1 MEEIKIF
8 APATVANVA
17 CGYDVMG
24 FAMKD
29 IGDIMTIRKIPSKKW
44 VIENGR
50 GCEGLPIKP
59 KENVIGVAVE
69 AYMKAYDK
77 PVDFGLHFYTSK
89 NIMPG
94 SGLGSSASSASAA
107 VFGVNQLLGKPFDR
121 KELVAFAME
130 GERAASG
137 TAHADNVAPCLLGGF
152 TLIRSYD
159 PLDVIKLQY
168 PDMLYAC
175 VVHPQIE
182 IKTSDSK
189 KILKKDIPIK
199 DAITQWGNVG
209 GLVAGLA
216 KPDYELIGRSLQDV
230 VAEPT
235 RSKLI
240 PFFKEAKK
248 VALSE
253 GALGASISGSGPS
266 IFALSFSRKI
276 AESIAIAFNNVYASN
291 GILAN
296 VYISQVNDKGTKILS

>member
-1 MEEIKIF
+1 MDEIKIF

-29 IGDIMTIRKIPSKKW
+29 IGDTMNIRKIASKKW

-59 KENVIGVAVE
+59 TENVIGVAVE
-69 AYMKAYDK
+69 AMMQAYDK
-77 PVDFGLHFYTSK
+77 PIDHGFHFYTTK

-107 VFGVNQLLGKPFDR
+107 VFGVNQLLGKPFSR
-121 KELVAFAME
+121 KELIRFAME

-137 TAHADNVAPCLLGGF
+137 AAHADNVAPCLLGGF

-159 PLDVIKLQY
+159 PLDVIELQY
-168 PDMLYAC
+168 PDMLYAS

-189 KILKKDIPIK
+189 KILKKDVPLQ

-209 GLVAGLA
+209 GLVSGLA

-230 VAEPT
+230 IAEPA
-235 RSKLI
+235 RSMLI
-240 PFFKEAKK
+240 PYFKKAKE
-248 VALSE
+248 VAMQE
-253 GALGASISGSGPS
+253 GALGSSISGSGPS

-296 VYISQVNDKGTKILS
+296 VYISQVNSKGTQVLE

>member
-1 MEEIKIF
+1 MDEIKIF

-29 IGDIMTIRKIPSKKW
+29 IGDTMNIRKIASKKW

-59 KENVIGVAVE
+59 TENVIGVAVE
-69 AYMKAYDK
+69 AMMQAYGK
-77 PVDFGLHFYTSK
+77 PIDHGFHFYTTK
-89 NIMPG
+89 NIKPG

-107 VFGVNQLLGKPFDR
+107 VFGVNRILGKPFSR
-121 KELVAFAME
+121 KELVKFAME

-137 TAHADNVAPCLLGGF
+137 SAHADNVAPCLLGGF

-159 PLDVIKLQY
+159 PLDVIELQY
-168 PDMLYAC
+168 PDMLYAS

-189 KILKKDIPIK
+189 KILKKDVPLK

-209 GLVAGLA
+209 GLVSGLA

-230 VAEPT
+230 IAEPA

-240 PFFKEAKK
+240 PYFKKAKE
-248 VALSE
+248 VAMQE

-296 VYISQVNDKGTKILS
+296 VYISQVNSKGTQVLE